1 MKTLNALKTTTPYQR
16 KESFSRTIA
25 VFGAIIL
32 LQIII
37 IVIKLAIIF
46 PKLNYYPSKFAGT
59 ENIVTWLKRLN
70 ECVVCKSS
78 LFSSETKFDSKS
90 GWPSFF
96 DSIST
101 DSVKIV
107 EDRSHGMIRE
117 ETVCSNCGSHLGHR
131 FPDGPHP
138 TGLRY
143 CINSASI
150 NLIES
155 E

>member
-1 MKTLNALKTTTPYQR
+1 MENRFLLVPVDADRILKVENSTSKIDENFSTDHLNAEQNH
-16 KESFSRTIA
+16 ICC
-25 VFGAIIL
+25 GG
-32 LQIII
+32 
-37 IVIKLAIIF
+37 
-46 PKLNYYPSKFAGT
+46 GT
-59 ENIVTWLKRLN
+59 ERAFTGIYWDCTKVGVY